1 LQIITLQEK
10 QNHSILTQDLLK
22 TVIRYY
28 DDPMH
33 GLLSRY
39 LEHSLMVFREHQ
51 ADLKSPMNALLDRNS
66 QVNLLHDLAEDSIS
80 NWPFKK

>member
-1 LQIITLQEK
+1 M
-10 QNHSILTQDLLK
+10 NC
-22 TVIRYY
+22 
-28 DDPMH
+28 
-33 GLLSRY
+33 
-39 LEHSLMVFREHQ
+39 